1 MLQIH
6 QPAEA
11 GSDKLEHKLRP
22 SRKGDSDAFS
32 QFWRSLWSVDTV
44 DRLPLF
50 FAFAA
55 CGGAALYFLS
65 AREPPIHLILGA
77 LALSLAGLIAARRF
91 VLVYAVGIILAGA
104 STGLAAAALRTR
116 MVAAPVMNQTVGPVM
131 LEGWVNA
138 IEPARKGVRVRLQV
152 HAIAGMDRERMP
164 KTVRLTHTA
173 RLAVAPGR
181 FVRCWAVLRPPPK
194 ASMPGEY
201 DFQRHAWYDG
211 LGAVGYVQGRCR
223 GGTLGLPRGRLA
235 RPKQALQTLRRRL
248 AVYVRQAAGTR
259 AGGFAAALVSGDRSF
274 MSHNDREALRG
285 SGLAHLLAISG
296 LHMGIVGGLV
306 FLMSRKILALIEPL
320 ALRVPVQKLAAM
332 NALLASIAYLVLSGG
347 SVSTQRAFIMSA
359 VIFGAVLFDRAA
371 ISLRSYAI
379 AMIIV
384 ILLQP
389 ESVLSPGF
397 QMSFAASGA
406 LIATYEA
413 WSRRRGHR
421 RAVSSRL
428 IFTAQSLVVTSFVA
442 AVATAPF
449 ALYHFDRVAG
459 LGLLANVLAMPIIS
473 FVSAPAAGL
482 ALILAPFG
490 LSEYGLAVFGKSL
503 EWVLAIAHWCDEF
516 APADLAP
523 GKKMP
528 AISLGLFAVSLA
540 MAVIAQ
546 GKARLLLA
554 LPFSGAAIWL
564 WTIASPVLMHWAPSG
579 DVYIRSQSGQMK
591 LYEYVKGDGLGPL
604 RYSDMP
610 YEGDCNIEGCQIQTE
625 AGTTLLLNTRRG
637 EAICFPSTE
646 YYVVLTQED
655 PAPAWTRNPSCAP
668 VLTWS
673 HIRARGGVTLK
684 QQAQYAPM
692 YPPAC
697 GGRIWAPCPD

>member
-1 MLQIH
+1 MLQIG
-6 QPAEA
+6 QPAQA
-11 GSDKLEHKLRP
+11 GSDMLEHKLRP
-22 SRKGDSDAFS
+22 SRKGASDAFR

-55 CGGAALYFLS
+55 CGGAALYFLT
-65 AREPPIHLILGA
+65 AGEPPIYLIVGA
-77 LALSLAGLIAARRF
+77 LMLSLSGVFATRRF
-91 VLVYAVGIILAGA
+91 VLVYAAGIILAGA
-104 STGLAAAALRTR
+104 SAGLAAAALRTR
-116 MVAAPVMNQTVGPVM
+116 MVAAPVISQTIGPVM
-131 LEGWVNA
+131 LEGWVSTV
-138 IEPARKGVRVRLQV
+138 EPARKGVRVRLQV
-152 HAIAGMDRERMP
+152 HAIAGMDSEQMP

-201 DFQRHAWYDG
+201 DFQRHAWFDG

-223 GGTLGLPRGRLA
+223 GGTLGLPQGRLA
-235 RPKQALQTLRRRL
+235 LPGQKLQTLRRRL
-248 AVYVRQAAGTR
+248 AVHVRSAAGEG

-274 MSHNDREALRG
+274 MTHSDREALRG

-296 LHMGIVGGLV
+296 LHLGIVGGLV
-306 FLMSRKILALIEPL
+306 FLVSRKFLALIEPL
-320 ALRVPVQKLAAM
+320 ALRVPVQKVAAV
-332 NALLASIAYLVLSGG
+332 NALLASLAYLALSGG

-413 WSRRRGHR
+413 WSRGRGHR
-421 RAVSSRL
+421 PATGSRL
-428 IFTAQSLVVTSFVA
+428 IFSAQSLVVTSFVA

-473 FVSAPAAGL
+473 FVSAPAAGF
-482 ALILAPFG
+482 ALLMAPFG
-490 LSEYGLAVFGKSL
+490 LSDYGLAVFGKSL
-503 EWVLAIAHWCDEF
+503 EWVLAIAYWCDEL

-523 GKKMP
+523 GKAMP

-546 GKARLLLA
+546 GKARLILA
-554 LPFSGAAIWL
+554 LPFFSAAIGL
-564 WTIASPVLMHWAPSG
+564 WIAASPVLLHWAPSG
-579 DVYIRSQSGQMK
+579 DVYVREQSGKMQ
-591 LYEYVKGDGLGPL
+591 LYGFVKGDGLGPL
-604 RYSDMP
+604 RYSDMI
-610 YEGDCNIEGCQIQTE
+610 YERDCGATGCRIQTR
-625 AGTTLLLNTRRG
+625 AGTVLLHETRQG
-637 EAICFPSTE
+637 ETICYPSSE

-655 PAPAWTRNPSCAP
+655 PAPDWTRNPGCAP

-673 HIRARGGVTLK
+673 RIQAKGGVTLK
-684 QQAQYAPM
+684 QRAQYVPV
-692 YPPAC
+692 YPRAC
-697 GGRIWAPCPD
+697 GGRVWTSCAD